1 MRNVRFAH
9 LAVLAGLLP
18 VLGGCVEPVHLERSW
33 TALDR
38 PASAEVWTTTERAA
52 HALLDEF
59 PLATER
65 VEATMSVARPTS
77 ELNRLNREAGDAY
90 YRLADRDLFRAVALA
105 VDYGK
110 ASEGDYDPTLGPVL
124 RLYERSHPA
133 LPDGAALES
142 ACESVGWDAV
152 VLERELFAV
161 HFLRPGMQLDL
172 DGMVEGYA
180 LDVAARKFVRT
191 GSLAGLLRIA
201 HHVYAWGRPPDRDV
215 WWIDVTDPRS
225 AEASPLV
232 RVRIDGS
239 RAIGVSGSGGTSDRV
254 LDPHS
259 GAPASSD
266 VVVAI
271 ALADSV
277 ADAVAVSRALLVGGS
292 SRAGILLSEKTRRVE
307 SILLLRGDGEPYV
320 VASASL
326 RGRVELHDAL
336 AEEAAGGLRFLL
348 PPSELKGRL
357 D

>member
-1 MRNVRFAH
+1 
-9 LAVLAGLLP
+9 LLAGLLP
-18 VLGGCVEPVHLERSW
+18 ALGGCVEPAHLDRNW

-38 PASAEVWTTTERAA
+38 PASAEVWATTERAA
-52 HALLDEF
+52 RMLLNEF

-65 VEATMSVARPTS
+65 VEATMSVARPES
-77 ELNRLNREAGDAY
+77 ELNRLNQEAADAY

-105 VDYGK
+105 VDYAR

-124 RLYERSHPA
+124 RLYEHSHPA
-133 LPDGAALES
+133 LPDSAAIES
-142 ACESVGWDAV
+142 ARERVGWDAV

-172 DGMVEGYA
+172 DGMIEGYA
-180 LDVAARKFVRT
+180 IDVAARKFVRT
-191 GSLAGLLRIA
+191 GSLAGVLRLA

-215 WWIDVTDPRS
+215 WWVDVTDPRS
-225 AEASPLV
+225 AEARPAV
-232 RVRIDGS
+232 RVRIDAS
-239 RAIGVSGSGGTSDRV
+239 RGIGVSGSGGASDQV
-254 LDPHS
+254 LDPRS

-266 VVVAI
+266 VMVAI

-277 ADAVAVSRALLVGGS
+277 ADAIAVSRALLVGGS

-326 RGRVELHDAL
+326 QGSIELHDAL
-336 AEEAAGGLRFLL
+336 AEEAAAGLRFLL